1 MYTAYVKD
9 TLKLYIGIVEGNPVK
24 ENTDDAVRTTIILR
38 DFRGDKVKISF
49 KNGKHGAPR
58 YEMLADRI
66 INAGVKDGAL
76 LSVLA
81 YCRDESKD
89 IATGLN
95 FKYQGLWTFKG
106 DEKTRPVSVLIGR
119 ACNPREG
126 ISAKGKNPYFSFG
139 IPVTEWKNGANVTRW
154 INVVFMDKTQ
164 NGKEQKNATN
174 AKKVLADSEKPIV
187 IVTGGAIISSEYEGV
202 ENESLV
208 GYRILKAPAAK

>member
-9 TLKLYIGIVEGNPVK
+9 TLKLYVGIVDSEPVK
-24 ENTDDAVRTTIILR
+24 ENAGDTARTTIILR

-66 INAGVKDGAL
+66 INAGVKEGTL

-81 YCRDESKD
+81 YCKDESKEV
-89 IATGLN
+89 ATGLN

-126 ISAKGKNPYFSFG
+126 ISAKGQTPYFSIG
-139 IPVTEWKNGANVTRW
+139 VPVTEWKNGANVTRW

-174 AKKVLADSEKPIV
+174 AKKVLDNSEKPIV

-208 GYRILKAPAAK
+208 GYRILKAPTAN